1 MQGDAAVIEAL
12 NAILTSELTAINQYF
27 IHSRMNE
34 NWGYDKIAEQKKQES
49 IGEMKHAD
57 RVIER
62 VLYLEGVPNMQR
74 LNPVRVGE
82 NVPEQHKL
90 DLELEVEAVKRLND
104 AIALCRD
111 NDRCGVDQRAH
122 REHRYGLERGV
133 QNQEPPEAVGA
144 SPVAV
149 FEYQKTH
156 EDPGEEQA
164 GGHDRCESQWVSH
177 VFLHPA
183 AIYILSA
190 AP

>member
-34 NWGYDKIAEQKKQES
+34 NWGYHKIAEQKKQES

-111 NDRCGVDQRAH
+111 KGDNGT
-122 REHRYGLERGV
+122 RELLEDILTDEEEGIDFLEAQLGIIEEIGKERYL
-133 QNQEPPEAVGA
+133 A
-144 SPVAV
+144 
-149 FEYQKTH
+149 
-156 EDPGEEQA
+156 EQM
-164 GGHDRCESQWVSH
+164 
-177 VFLHPA
+177 
-183 AIYILSA
+183 
-190 AP
+190 